1 MGDERALVTMS
12 EAIDALERAGNLR
25 AAAVARRDLGS
36 WRLADGDPAG
46 VDDLGAAL
54 PTLLRT
60 DRQAAGPALAEIA
73 ATVAATEPER
83 AARLAGAARHV
94 MLTAPGTRPASLEQ
108 RRLWSLAD
116 RITRE
121 GQAAAGAGAELDD
134 EALVRAGRRST
145 GAVLS
150 GPSRGWPDPERR
162 LRRRVRPPPPPIW
175 CQVLHPAPAKPSHQ
189 SAITNR

>member
-1 MGDERALVTMS
+1 MCFTGAARATQALVGAELAQHERRMGDERALVTMS

-73 ATVAATEPER
+73 ATVAATEP
-83 AARLAGAARHV
+83 
-94 MLTAPGTRPASLEQ
+94 
-108 RRLWSLAD
+108 
-116 RITRE
+116 
-121 GQAAAGAGAELDD
+121 
-134 EALVRAGRRST
+134 
-145 GAVLS
+145 S
-150 GPSRGWPDPERR
+150 GPRGWRARR
-162 LRRRVRPPPPPIW
+162 P
-175 CQVLHPAPAKPSHQ
+175 
-189 SAITNR
+189 